1 MENKSLTRI
10 YFKEILKL
18 INKKDKRSVIAWCR
32 KNRVEI
38 YSDCSEKFVNEAEF
52 NLAYNQPIIKR
63 YKTKYGENWKQMY
76 ELTLEGK
83 LHLADS
89 DNERVSVSKSYV
101 PKSKTSI
108 NFLKE
113 FK

>member
-1 MENKSLTRI
+1 MENKSLSRI

-18 INKKDKRSVIAWCR
+18 INKKDKRSVITWCK

-38 YSDCSEKFVNEAEF
+38 YSDGPEKFVNEAEF
-52 NLAYNQPIIKR
+52 NNAYNQPIKNR
-63 YKTKYGENWKQMY
+63 YKEKYGENWQHMY

-89 DNERVSVSKSYV
+89 DNERVSVSKRYI
-101 PKSKTSI
+101 PKTKASI
-108 NFLKE
+108 NF
-113 FK
+113 

>member
-1 MENKSLTRI
+1 LENKSLSRI

-32 KNRVEI
+32 KNRVDI
-38 YSDCSEKFVNEAEF
+38 YSDGSKKFVNEAEF

-63 YKTKYGENWKQMY
+63 YKTKYGENWQQMY

-83 LHLADS
+83 LHLSDS
-89 DNERVSVSKSYV
+89 DNERVSVSKRYV
-101 PKSKTSI
+101 PKSNESKK
-108 NFLKE
+108 FLKRI
-113 FK
+113 